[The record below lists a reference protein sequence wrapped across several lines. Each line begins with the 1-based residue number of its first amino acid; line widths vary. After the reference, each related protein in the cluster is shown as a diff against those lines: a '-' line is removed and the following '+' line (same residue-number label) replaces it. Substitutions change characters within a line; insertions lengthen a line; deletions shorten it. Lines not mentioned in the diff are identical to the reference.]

1 MPFLLQLLYI
11 FLNKLYYYCINFRLC
26 WYYIISQYKD
36 IMAMVK
42 FLIAIFATTFILMAK
57 SYVDY
62 ASWYGKKFQGQLT
75 ASGLKY
81 DMYSYTAAHKY
92 LPLGTVVRVTNLKNG
107 KWVDVKIT
115 DRGPYAY
122 DRMIDLSYIAAKKI
136 ELVKQGVAKVKMQVL
151 YVKPSNKRG

>member
-1 MPFLLQLLYI
+1 
-11 FLNKLYYYCINFRLC
+11 
-26 WYYIISQYKD
+26 
-36 IMAMVK
+36 
-42 FLIAIFATTFILMAK
+42 MAK
-57 SYVDY
+57 SYVGY
-62 ASWYGKKFQGQLT
+62 ASWYGKKFQGQLI

-81 DMYSYTAAHKY
+81 DMYSYTAAGKY